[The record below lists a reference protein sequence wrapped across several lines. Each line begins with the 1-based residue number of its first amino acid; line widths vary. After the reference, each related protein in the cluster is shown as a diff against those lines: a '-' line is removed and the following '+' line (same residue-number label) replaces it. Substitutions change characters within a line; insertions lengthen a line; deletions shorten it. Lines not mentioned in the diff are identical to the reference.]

1 MQEKLRKKV
10 EEVLQRS
17 DIPWWEWDLEKNK
30 VTFNDLKVTNL
41 GYSMDDF
48 KDAGYQKFTDL
59 LHPEDYE
66 PAMQAMRDFMT
77 GKAEIYQIDY
87 RIKAADGSYHWY
99 VDRGIA
105 IEKREDGSP
114 KVMRGLVL
122 DIGGSL
128 DRDVLV
134 DKVREIMRAEGDAF
148 KSMKDGFLT
157 ICSNC
162 MKVKISNDEWMD
174 IDHKFIEDSST
185 LPSHTVCPD
194 CVRLLYPEIAEKILA
209 KAG

>member
-1 MQEKLRKKV
+1 MQEKLRQKV
-10 EEVLQRS
+10 EEVLFRS
-17 DIPWWEWDLEKNK
+17 DIPWWEWDLEKNR

-48 KDAGYQKFTDL
+48 KNADYQAFTSL

-99 VDRGIA
+99 VDRGVA
-105 IEKREDGSP
+105 IEKNEDGSP

-122 DIGGSL
+122 DMGSYMSE
-128 DRDVLV
+128 DVLV
-134 DKVREIMRAEGDAF
+134 DKVRETMRDGEAFKAIAEGF
-148 KSMKDGFLT
+148 VTL
-157 ICSNC
+157 CSNC
-162 MKVKISNDEWMD
+162 MKVRISKEEWAD
-174 IDHKFIEDSST
+174 IDQKFIEDSST

-194 CVRLLYPEIAEKILA
+194 CVRRLYPEIAEKVLA